1 MTAFRLYSGGR
12 ATHPDFRISL
22 AHGRLNHERYDLFE
36 SQHLISP
43 VGMGKWSQIQFIR
56 RARSWLTE
64 NARNYDVLHGLQG
77 FDVTV
82 RPAFEAKRLGL
93 PAVVKLANH
102 NMDFAERPGWRG
114 RFGVASRRRKLA
126 LELDAIIAISQ
137 DIREELL
144 GYGFPES
151 KIAVIPNGV
160 DTHQFHPCADATER
174 SRLRAELGWPDRP
187 TLLFVGRVMER
198 KGPHLL
204 IEALK
209 HIADLQ
215 VVLLG
220 PPDNDAY
227 TERLNR
233 TARDLGVEDRVIR
246 MAFTSKP
253 GPAYRAADVF
263 ALPSSREGMPNALL
277 EAMATGLPSVV
288 TDISGSRDLVTDGA
302 TGRVVK
308 REVDDIARVLNELL
322 SAPAHANRL
331 GEGALSLIRARYSTD
346 AVLGQHLALFHRIRR
361 GGA

>member
-1 MTAFRLYSGGR
+1 MTAYRLYSAGR
-12 ATHPDFRISL
+12 ASHPGLRVSL
-22 AHGRLNHERYDLFE
+22 AHGRADHDRYDLFE

-43 VGMGKWSQIQFIR
+43 VDMSKWSQFQFIR
-56 RARSWLTE
+56 RARHWLAE
-64 NARNYDVLHGLQG
+64 NARNFDVLHGLQG
-77 FDVTV
+77 FDVTI
-82 RPAFEAKRLGL
+82 RPAGEARRLGL

-114 RFGVASRRRKLA
+114 RLGFAARRRKA
-126 LELDAIIAISQ
+126 ARELDAIIAISQ

-160 DTHQFHPCADATER
+160 DTQQFFPCSDAAER

-209 HIADLQ
+209 DVADLQ

-220 PPDNDAY
+220 PPDNEPY
-227 TERLNR
+227 TERLTR
-233 TARDLGVEDRVIR
+233 TARELGVEDRVIR

-253 GPAYRAADVF
+253 GPAYRAADFF

-277 EAMATGLPSVV
+277 EAMATGLASIV
-288 TDISGSRDLVTDGA
+288 TDISGSRDLVAEGV
-302 TGRVVK
+302 TGRIIQRDAGDV
-308 REVDDIARVLNELL
+308 ARVLHELL
-322 SAPAHANRL
+322 ASPVEAAKLGAN
-331 GEGALSLIRARYSTD
+331 ALKMVRDHYSTD
-346 AVLGQHLALFHRIRR
+346 AVTGQHLALFNRIRR
-361 GGA
+361 GGD